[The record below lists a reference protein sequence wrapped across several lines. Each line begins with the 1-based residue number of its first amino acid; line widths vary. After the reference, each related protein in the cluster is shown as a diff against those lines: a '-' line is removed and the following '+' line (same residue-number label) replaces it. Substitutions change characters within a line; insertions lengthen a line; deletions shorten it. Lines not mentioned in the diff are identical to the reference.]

1 MLGNPVPGPI
11 RPFGTAGSGFGVVAV
26 FGAVDAFHPA
36 NNPDGTHG
44 HQGIDIG
51 NGTCGFPI
59 LAVEDGTIDEILTAP
74 NGARIVRYQLTK
86 YPGYQAALAH
96 MDTFE
101 VNLGQKV
108 MRSQIIGH
116 AGRSGTSACHLHGGM
131 RLNGKEID
139 WWPLLDQ
146 NREDPMPGFKIGSNI
161 GTFKFVGAHAL
172 ISPTDPKVRYLQPA
186 NAGPFD
192 VAASLD
198 LKKPD
203 GTPVDIDGNAPP
215 LNQRDQ
221 VYLVDAPT
229 FGVAAYALRGDGTF
243 TPTTPAGHSDADLKQ
258 AAKDA
263 ANAVANASAT
273 EANKFT

>member
-146 NREDPMPGFKIGSNI
+146 NSEGDMTPIPAGKFTLLTNKRTVVTAPIANFRAERVTEPDPRSTVLMKYPKDTVVTPLVQADDGTAAGGATPTRWYGAFGVNDAGFAIFGWFHSS
-161 GTFKFVGAHAL
+161 V
-172 ISPTDPKVRYLQPA
+172 V
-186 NAGPFD
+186 AGLTD
-192 VAASLD
+192 VATDCTPEIAKAISD
-198 LKKPD
+198 LK
-203 GTPVDIDGNAPP
+203 
-215 LNQRDQ
+215 
-221 VYLVDAPT
+221 
-229 FGVAAYALRGDGTF
+229 
-243 TPTTPAGHSDADLKQ
+243 
-258 AAKDA
+258 AKI
-263 ANAVANASAT
+263 AVL
-273 EANKFT
+273 